1 MWRALCFCSL
11 LMSCGPGA
19 DGSVRFSVWAEE
31 RVERGYPAS
40 LLADRWA
47 ITFDR
52 YLVSL
57 GEVTLS
63 REGQTLSAPRRV
75 VVDVQKGRQ
84 PSHDFAVVPP
94 GRWNV
99 GYVITPPS
107 DEAEAGE
114 QVSADDVVRMRTNGW
129 SYLLEGRATK
139 TGVGSFEFSVGF
151 PVEARAVECTNGVDG
166 TLGLIVGDGRQTD
179 AELTIHAE
187 HMLYDRLGTHRDVQL
202 RFDAWAFEAP
212 PITREALQRQSLLSL
227 KGRDGGPLLDSEGA
241 PVVYQPGSYAVDT
254 LDAFVL
260 QSLKDQV
267 HLNGG
272 GLCRVQ

>member
-1 MWRALCFCSL
+1 MWRSLVLVSL

-63 REGQTLSAPRRV
+63 NESGSHTASRRV

-84 PSHDFAVVPP
+84 PSHAFDAIPA

-99 GYVITPPS
+99 GFVVEPPG
-107 DEAEAGE
+107 DGAETGDTVT
-114 QVSADDVVRMRTNGW
+114 QADVDTMRSEGW
-129 SYLLEGRATK
+129 SYWLQGRATK
-139 TGVGSFEFSVGF
+139 TGVGSYEFSIGF
-151 PVEARAVECTNGVDG
+151 PVTGRGTECTNGVDG
-166 TLGLIVGDGRQTD
+166 TLGIIVGDGRQTD

-202 RFDAWAFEAP
+202 RFEAWTVDGD
-212 PITREALQRQSLLSL
+212 ITRATLQRQKLLSL
-227 KGRDGGPLLDSEGA
+227 QSADGGVLLDERGA

-254 LDAFVL
+254 LDAFVI

>member
-1 MWRALCFCSL
+1 MWRLLVSSSL
-11 LMSCGPGA
+11 LLSCGPAA

-31 RVERGYPAS
+31 RVERGYPPS
-40 LLADRWA
+40 LLTDRWA
-47 ITFDR
+47 ITFER
-52 YLVSL
+52 YLVSV

-63 REGQTLSAPRRV
+63 RDGEVLTSPRRV

-84 PSHDFAVVPP
+84 PSHSFDAVPA

-99 GYVITPPS
+99 GFVVEPPS
-107 DEAEAGE
+107 ESTEAVGS
-114 QVSADDVVRMRTNGW
+114 VTADDVARMRSEGW
-129 SYLLEGRATK
+129 SYWLVGRATK
-139 TGVGSFEFSVGF
+139 TGVGTFPFSIGF
-151 PVEARAVECTNGVDG
+151 PVNARATECTNGVDG
-166 TLGLIVGDGRQTD
+166 TLGIIVGDGRATD

-202 RFDAWAFEAP
+202 RFDAWTIDDD
-212 PITREALQRQSLLSL
+212 ITRATLQRQQLLSL
-227 KGRDGGPLLDSEGA
+227 QGRDGGALVDEAGM

-254 LDAFVL
+254 LDAFVI

>member
-1 MWRALCFCSL
+1 MWRVLCVCSL
-11 LMSCGPGA
+11 LSSCGPGA

-47 ITFDR
+47 ITFER
-52 YLVSL
+52 YLVSV

-63 REGQTLSAPRRV
+63 RGGEVLTAPRRV

-84 PSHDFAVVPP
+84 PSHAFDAVPA

-99 GYVITPPS
+99 GFVVEPPG
-107 DEAEAGE
+107 DGAEAGPH
-114 QVSADDVVRMRTNGW
+114 VTAADVERMRGEGW
-129 SYLLEGRATK
+129 SYWLEGRATR
-139 TGVGSFEFSVGF
+139 TGVGTYAFSLGF
-151 PVEARAVECTNGVDG
+151 PVVARGSECTNGVDG
-166 TLGLIVGDGRQTD
+166 TLGIIVGDGRQTD

-187 HMLYDRLGTHRDVQL
+187 HMFYDRLGTHRDVQL
-202 RFDAWAFEAP
+202 RFEAWTVDGDV
-212 PITREALQRQSLLSL
+212 TRATLQRQRLLSL
-227 KGRDGGPLLDSEGA
+227 ESADGGTLVDEAGA

-254 LDAFVL
+254 LDAFVI

-272 GLCRVQ
+272 GLCRMQ